1 MRTWEGR
8 LKLLKLIDK
17 KNRLPQAVCVC
28 VLLFSINTPR
38 AFAQSD
44 EAGQPA
50 ATEGEYQNEAP
61 PQADVSQL
69 TPIDW
74 PNAPAPAAAGR
85 SGWRS
90 LIVGL
95 LALLL
100 SAAAIYGIV
109 FFIKKVTRR
118 AEVQDPYLKLLASAS
133 LGSGAYAHVLSL
145 GTKAWLVG
153 ASDGGVSLISEVE
166 DQDVLNAM
174 ILDDSKKSAGRGPG
188 GILDFKALLGRF
200 GMQVKSGL
208 PGPENIRRHRNRVK
222 GV

>member
-1 MRTWEGR
+1 M
-8 LKLLKLIDK
+8 
-17 KNRLPQAVCVC
+17 
-28 VLLFSINTPR
+28 
-38 AFAQSD
+38 FAQSD
-44 EAGQPA
+44 EAGQAEQPA

-61 PQADVSQL
+61 PQPAVRQQ

-74 PNAPAPAAAGR
+74 GNAPAPAAAGR

-95 LALLL
+95 LSLLL

-109 FFIKKVTRR
+109 FFIKKSSRR
-118 AEVQDPYLKLLASAS
+118 AEVQDPYLKVLAGAQ
-133 LGSGAYAHVLSL
+133 LGAGTYVHVVAL

-153 ASDGGVSLISEVE
+153 ASEGGVNLISEVE
-166 DQDVLNAM
+166 DQDILNAM
-174 ILDDSKKSAGRGPG
+174 LLDDSKKSAGRGR
-188 GILDFKALLGRF
+188 ILDFRAILGRF

-208 PGPENIRRHRNRVK
+208 PGAENIRRHRNRIK